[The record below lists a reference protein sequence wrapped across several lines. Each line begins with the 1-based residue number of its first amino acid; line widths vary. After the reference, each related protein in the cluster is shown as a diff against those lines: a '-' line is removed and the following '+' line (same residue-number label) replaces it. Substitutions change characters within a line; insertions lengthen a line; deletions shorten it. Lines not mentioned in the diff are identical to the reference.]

1 MLIVKSIII
10 YILIS
15 SIIIFLSRYLRY
27 FDKPT
32 KRGIHSVPTIN
43 TGGLIIYLFF
53 LFIITQGEFNHNI
66 ELIVSIGSFVC
77 LAGFIDD
84 RINLNPSSKIVF
96 IIIPSVY
103 LILNGISISD
113 LGQYEYLG
121 SIELGKFKIPFLLLA
136 IGLLIN
142 ATNYIDGIDGL
153 LLIFFLSCLLYYII
167 LIDDIET
174 INLLKLF
181 FVAALL
187 NLVLNLLPSKNKFK
201 VFSGDSGSLFIGF
214 FISFMTIE
222 LYSSFDIHP
231 AILIWPLWYPVYDFL
246 FVSIN
251 RLSNKKSI
259 FKPDNTHLHHAM
271 NKKFLEN
278 KISPLILFLLVNSS
292 IITLGYKISEIS
304 KFLSL
309 SIFII
314 GFIFFF
320 IMRLFLLKKFKN
332 LS

>member
-1 MLIVKSIII
+1 MLTLKLVII

-15 SIIIFLSRYLRY
+15 SSIIYLSTYLGY
-27 FDKPT
+27 FDRPN
-32 KRGIHSVPTIN
+32 KRGVHRIPTVN

-53 LFIITQGEFNHNI
+53 LSTVSQSELNYNI
-66 ELIVSIGSFVC
+66 ELIISIGFFVC
-77 LAGFIDD
+77 LTGFVDD
-84 RINLNPSSKIVF
+84 RINLTPSTKIVL
-96 IIIPSVY
+96 IIIPSIY

-121 SIELGKFKIPFLLLA
+121 KLELGKFKIPFLLLA

-153 LLIFFLSCLLYYII
+153 LLIFFLSCLIYYIF

-174 INLLKLF
+174 RNLLKF
-181 FVAALL
+181 FAIASFL
-187 NLVLNLLPSKNKFK
+187 NLILNLLPSKNKFK

-214 FISFMTIE
+214 FISFITIE
-222 LYSSFDIHP
+222 LYSSFNIHP

-251 RLSNKKSI
+251 RLINKKSI
-259 FKPDNTHLHHAM
+259 FKPDNTHLHHLIY
-271 NKKFLEN
+271 KKFNGNIILP
-278 KISPLILFLLVNSS
+278 IVLFLLVNSS
-292 IITLGYKISEIS
+292 IIFLGYKISEIS
-304 KFLSL
+304 KLLSL

-314 GFIFFF
+314 GFALFFTV
-320 IMRLFLLKKFKN
+320 RLVTIKKI
-332 LS
+332 